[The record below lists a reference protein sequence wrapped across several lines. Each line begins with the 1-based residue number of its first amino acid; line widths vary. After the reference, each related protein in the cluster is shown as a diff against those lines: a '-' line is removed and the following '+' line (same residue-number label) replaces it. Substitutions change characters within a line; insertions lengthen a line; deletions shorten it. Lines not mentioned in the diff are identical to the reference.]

1 MIDNIISIDL
11 DIIFEDILK
20 ECNSLIKID
29 QDREYNW
36 ENIYKKYD
44 KNSFKINKNYYN
56 QIINI
61 LKVYIPQV
69 EKVYIGYD
77 HSSILN
83 IIEKEKNILNSNYL
97 FNIYNIDYHHDIIYN
112 DKQAENIQQGFCDC
126 GSWVG
131 FLNYY
136 NCICKY
142 YWYKSINSSKKNI
155 LNYEEIFPAI
165 TNEYVL
171 NNNFPL
177 NLKNVKILFISI
189 SDQWIPPIFDE
200 EIKKIFSNINNYEF
214 IDNEYSP
221 NRNKKDF
228 LNRIKRSQIINV

>member
-1 MIDNIISIDL
+1 MINTIISIDL
-11 DIIFEDILK
+11 DIIFENILK
-20 ECNSLIKID
+20 ECNNLIKVD

-36 ENIYKKYD
+36 NNIYKNFD
-44 KNSFKINKNYYN
+44 KKLFKINYKYYN
-56 QIINI
+56 EIINI
-61 LKVYIPQV
+61 LKTYIPLV
-69 EKVYIGYD
+69 DKVYIGYD
-77 HSSILN
+77 HSSIIN
-83 IIEKEKNILNSNYL
+83 IIEKEKNNLNSNYL

-112 DKQAENIQQGFCDC
+112 TKQFENIQQGFCDC

-136 NCICKY
+136 NCICTY
-142 YWYKSINSSKKNI
+142 HWYKSKNSNKNNI
-155 LNYEEIFPAI
+155 LNCEEVYPALMH
-165 TNEYVL
+165 EYIL
-171 NNNFPL
+171 NDNFPL

-200 EIKKIFSNINNYEF
+200 EIKKIFLNINNYEF